1 MVLIL
6 SVLVEVFQMIRKII
20 SLLLLFAVCV
30 AFSPEPFFVS
40 ADTVPGRTAEILPEA
55 VPPVSDPNA
64 GPYIT
69 INTPYFTEIPCY
81 STLKIDYST
90 NAPKVTWESN
100 DPSVLSVSSK
110 GVVTAK
116 KVQSSS
122 VTITATACSSDGTP
136 LTDGS
141 GAIVSDSVDLYTD
154 FIDVVDS
161 DAYYYYP
168 VYWAIGAGITNG
180 YTDSSGKPTGYFGP
194 NDTCTRAQVV
204 TFIWRALGKPEPSS
218 DAPTFKDVKSGEY
231 YYKAVRWAADVGITG
246 GYTDSSGKPT
256 GKFGP
261 NDKCTRAQIVTFLY
275 RMACNL
281 WNDSGEYNHDLE
293 GTFTDVKKG
302 AYYYNAVMWAV
313 TYDVTNGYTDS
324 HGNLTGKFG
333 PNDKCTRG
341 QVLTF
346 MYRLD

>member
-1 MVLIL
+1 
-6 SVLVEVFQMIRKII
+6 MIRKII

-116 KVQSSS
+116 KVQSSP

-168 VYWAIGAGITNG
+168 VYWAIGAGITN
-180 YTDSSGKPTGYFGP
+180 
-194 NDTCTRAQVV
+194 
-204 TFIWRALGKPEPSS
+204 
-218 DAPTFKDVKSGEY
+218 
-231 YYKAVRWAADVGITG
+231 